1 MDCSKCGY
9 ALSAF
14 EKDCPRCRR
23 VAAEEFA
30 RSPASVWPPAV
41 GPQDVAVPAPVP
53 PAFPAFS
60 PSVVDNSSGEE
71 RGGPPEV
78 EDLHW
83 NWGAFF
89 CGWLW
94 CFFHKTP
101 GFAVL
106 LIAAG
111 LFLAAFNVFILPS
124 GYALPSELMAVVVFG
139 LCCYLGMHGHR
150 MAWERRRFLGG
161 VPQFLAV
168 QRAWAVGGAV
178 AFGVSAVFC
187 VTLGL
192 LFMAAFRAYEA
203 RRQAV
208 PTAPAARAAPSAPP
222 PMVLRPAEPA
232 PQPRFAPNGMNGND
246 SPEDYRRNYRR
257 SLDLRRIDPRDAPPA
272 PGGAPQAPPAL
283 PDQPNA
289 APANAAPPAAA
300 PFNAPAPSP
309 SPSAGSEPSAPA
321 PGMSGAPSQA
331 PPAPQPVPS
340 APYPAPNQSPPA
352 PGSAGQ

>member
-9 ALSAF
+9 ALGAF

-30 RSPASVWPPAV
+30 RSPASVWPPAI
-41 GPQDVAVPAPVP
+41 GPQDAAVPMPVP

-106 LIAAG
+106 IILAG
-111 LFLAAFNVFILPS
+111 LFLAAFNLFILPS
-124 GYALPSELMAVVVFG
+124 GYALPSELMALVLFG

-161 VPQFLAV
+161 VPQYLAV

-192 LFMAAFRAYEA
+192 LFMAAFRAYES

-208 PTAPAARAAPSAPP
+208 QPTPVAVSAPTAPP

-232 PQPRFAPNGMNGND
+232 PRRFLLSPTNGND
-246 SPEDYRRNYRR
+246 EPGDFQRHFNPNYHHGFEPRYEPPSPG
-257 SLDLRRIDPRDAPPA
+257 SAS
-272 PGGAPQAPPAL
+272 QAPPAF
-283 PDQPNA
+283 PAQPYAAPTNA
-289 APANAAPPAAA
+289 AP
-300 PFNAPAPSP
+300 FGSPAPSP
-309 SPSAGSEPSAPA
+309 SPSAGLEPNGPTPST
-321 PGMSGAPSQA
+321 SSAPSQV
-331 PPAPQPVPS
+331 PPVPQPAPS
-340 APYPAPNQSPPA
+340 APYPAPSQTPPA
-352 PGSAGQ
+352 SGSSGQ

>member
-41 GPQDVAVPAPVP
+41 GPQNAAVPAPVP

-78 EDLHW
+78 EGLHW

-106 LIAAG
+106 IIAAG
-111 LFLAAFNVFILPS
+111 LFLSAFSLFILPA

-161 VPQFLAV
+161 VSQFLAV

-208 PTAPAARAAPSAPP
+208 PSAPAAATAPTAPP

-232 PQPRFAPNGMNGND
+232 PRRFLLSPTNGND
-246 SPEDYRRNYRR
+246 EPGDFQRHFNPNYHRSFEPRYEPPSPGN
-257 SLDLRRIDPRDAPPA
+257 
-272 PGGAPQAPPAL
+272 APQAAPAF

-289 APANAAPPAAA
+289 APANPAPPAAA

-309 SPSAGSEPSAPA
+309 SPSAGAEPSGPA
-321 PGMSGAPSQA
+321 PGTSSAPGQA
-331 PPAPQPVPS
+331 PPASQAAPS
-340 APYPAPNQSPPA
+340 APYQEPTRNAPA